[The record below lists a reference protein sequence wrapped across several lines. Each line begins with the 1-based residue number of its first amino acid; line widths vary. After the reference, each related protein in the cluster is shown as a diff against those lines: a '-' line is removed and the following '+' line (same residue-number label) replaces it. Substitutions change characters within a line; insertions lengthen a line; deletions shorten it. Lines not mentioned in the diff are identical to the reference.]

1 MRHMAANALSAA
13 ARSAERR
20 SSGAASALATSG
32 YNAWSASATTARA
45 GTGAALQSAPSPKAA
60 FRVTAGDGSR
70 HAAEKSGCS
79 VAKWRSAA
87 NGGGSST
94 QSSAKQPIAIARSD
108 AGRPGC
114 ANLENARNS
123 ASAASA
129 PILSP
134 ATLQRPPQRSATLSM
149 STLSWSPSSSSPSS
163 SSAPSNVW
171 HGAAFVARATVA
183 STIAGN
189 RGNSAAGPTS
199 WTSSLRDSQATA
211 TTDLAVSSDNKR
223 ASNPM
228 QSCTYC
234 ARLGGSCEDASPF
247 VHRMAFGSFSS
258 DAPRTYG
265 SARASPPCARHAAC
279 ATCCSAMAARSRIS
293 WWK

>member
-1 MRHMAANALSAA
+1 MRHMAAKALSAA

-20 SSGAASALATSG
+20 SSGAPSALATSG
-32 YNAWSASATTARA
+32 YSAWSASATTARA

-94 QSSAKQPIAIARSD
+94 QSSAKHPSAMARSD

-114 ANLENARNS
+114 AKRENALNN

-129 PILSP
+129 PMDPP
-134 ATLQRPPQRSATLSM
+134 ATLHKPPQRSATLSM
-149 STLSWSPSSSSPSS
+149 RTLSWSPSSSPSS
-163 SSAPSNVW
+163 SSAPSSVW
-171 HGAAFVARATVA
+171 HGAWFDASATVA
-183 STIAGN
+183 STICFR
-189 RGNSAAGPTS
+189 RGSNAAGPTS
-199 WTSSLRDSQATA
+199 WTSSFNDSHATA
-211 TTDLAVSSDNKR
+211 TTDLAVSSESNR